1 MAKDEERRSKIGQWL
16 RDNAPDILQLTGGV
30 LPFGDGLQALGRL
43 IEGKPDI
50 PDAQKQEF
58 LRMLHEQ
65 EVAAQK
71 EVTERWKADMQSDV
85 KLAKHIRPYT
95 LIFCLALYTIVMI
108 WDSADSNFNV
118 SPTYLSILELLLMTV
133 FGAYFAGRTLEKGVK
148 TWRAN

>member
-1 MAKDEERRSKIGQWL
+1 MAKDDERRGKIGQWL
-16 RDNAPDILQLTGGV
+16 KNNAPDILEVTGGI

-50 PDAQKQEF
+50 PDEQKQEF
-58 LRMLHEQ
+58 LRLLHEQ

-85 KLAKHIRPYT
+85 KIAKHIRPYT
-95 LIFCLALYTIVMI
+95 LIFCLALYTVVMV
-108 WDSADSNFNV
+108 WDSADVNFNV

-148 TWRAN
+148 TWRNP